1 MEYVIVVLAFIAI
14 GFIVSL
20 IFYNILQLKVFG
32 GFIMM
37 FIIATAGALLG
48 SYYIPRINMI
58 IEYIRINLSSAIL
71 GSIILVILLYL
82 FTPKSLK

>member
-20 IFYNILQLKVFG
+20 TFYNIIGLKVFG
-32 GFIMM
+32 GFVMM

-48 SYYIPRINMI
+48 SYYIPRINEI

-71 GSIILVILLYL
+71 GSVILVILLYI

>member
-20 IFYNILQLKVFG
+20 IFYNLLGLKVFG
-32 GFIMM
+32 GFVTM

-48 SYYIPRINMI
+48 SYYIPRINAI

-71 GSIILVILLYL
+71 GSVILVILLYV

>member
-20 IFYNILQLKVFG
+20 IFYNMLRLKVFG
-32 GFIMM
+32 GFVMM

>member
-20 IFYNILQLKVFG
+20 VFYNILQLKVFG
-32 GFIMM
+32 GFVMM

-48 SYYIPRINMI
+48 SYYIPRLNEIV
-58 IEYIRINLSSAIL
+58 EYIKINLSSAIL
-71 GSIILVILLYL
+71 GSVILIILLYI

>member
-14 GFIVSL
+14 GFVVSL
-20 IFYNILQLKVFG
+20 VFYNMLRLKVFG
-32 GFIMM
+32 GFVMM

-48 SYYIPRINMI
+48 SYYIPRINTI